1 MLAWISSTLGRM
13 ICSVNEACSVMWL
26 SPFSLSR
33 QTLAPINPPTALPVD
48 TPIDTPAGSP
58 VDRLQ

>member
-13 ICSVNEACSVMWL
+13 ICSLNEACSVMWL

-33 QTLAPINPPTALPVD
+33 QTLAKTNPPT
-48 TPIDTPAGSP
+48 DTPADTPADTP
-58 VDRLQ
+58 VDRL